1 MKNEYAKYKDYKKSD
16 VHFIDYIPIHWNT
29 WKVTH
34 GYRTI
39 GSGTTPKSD
48 NPEYYNGEI
57 PWITTSEL
65 REGLITDT
73 NQRISELAL
82 KKISSLKKYKPGAI
96 AIAMYGATI
105 GRLGILGIE
114 STVNQACCVYDDP
127 EKFYP
132 KFLFYWL
139 WMSRNTLIAF
149 SAGGGQPNLS
159 QDDLKQLKIPIPEIP
174 EQIQIARFLDQ
185 KTGQIDRL
193 IEQKEKLLKL
203 LAEKRT
209 AIITRAVTKGLPAE
223 ERAKAGLDPNVEMKD
238 SGIDWLGEIPKHWI
252 PKRLKFCLT
261 EPLKYGANEAA
272 ESSDSDQPRF
282 VRITDVDENGNL
294 REETFRSINI
304 DIAKPFLLE
313 EGDLLM
319 ARSGATVGKNFMYKS
334 NWGVACFAG
343 YLIRARINK
352 EIILPEFA
360 SLFFNSDSYWS
371 WINSIFI
378 QSTIQN
384 ISAEK
389 YANLILPIPPKEEQQ
404 QIVAYAMRKREKLG
418 NVIDGIKDSLLKLK
432 EYREALITSAVTGQI
447 DVRKEVI
454 HG

>member
-1 MKNEYAKYKDYKKSD
+1 MRKEYKRYKEYKDSGVQFLD
-16 VHFIDYIPIHWNT
+16 SIPSHWEIR
-29 WKVTH
+29 KVTH

-65 REGLITDT
+65 RETIITDT
-73 NQRISELAL
+73 SQKITRLAL
-82 KKISSLKKYKPGAI
+82 NNVSSLKLYNPGAI

-114 STVNQACCVYDDP
+114 STVNQACCVYDEP
-127 EKFYP
+127 EEFYP

-139 WMSRNTLIAF
+139 WMSRKTLIAF

-159 QDDLKQLKIPIPEIP
+159 QDDLKQLRIPIPKIP
-174 EQIQIARFLDQ
+174 EQTQIANFLDQ
-185 KTGQIDRL
+185 KTAQIDGL
-193 IEQKEKLLKL
+193 IEQKERLIKL

-209 AIITRAVTKGLPAE
+209 ALITQAVTKGL
-223 ERAKAGLDPNVEMKD
+223 DPSVEMKD
-238 SGIDWLGEIPKHWI
+238 SGIDWLGEVPKHWGV
-252 PKRLKFCLT
+252 KRFKHCLK

-272 ESSDSDQPRF
+272 ESSDPNQPRF

-294 REETFRSINI
+294 KDETFRSI
-304 DIAKPFLLE
+304 DSEIAEPFLLE

-334 NWGVACFAG
+334 SWGIACFAG
-343 YLIRARINK
+343 YLIRARLNN
-352 EIILPEFA
+352 ELVLPEFGN
-360 SLFFNSDSYWS
+360 LFLSSDSYWN
-371 WINSIFI
+371 WVKSIFI

-389 YANLILPIPPKEEQQ
+389 YANLVLPLPSIQEQHD
-404 QIVAYAMRKREKLG
+404 IVRYTMKKRTQLREI
-418 NVIDGIKDSLLKLK
+418 IDEINNSINKLK
-432 EYREALITSAVTGQI
+432 EYREALITAAVTGQI
-447 DVRKEVI
+447 KV
-454 HG
+454 